1 MPKNSLRTGVV
12 LNYVNMGFGNLI
24 PLFYTPIM
32 LSLLGQNEYG
42 LYKLSSSITSY
53 LGLLAIGLGAAV
65 NRYLVKS
72 RIEGGQDAEEKML
85 GFFVIIFR
93 VITALTIICGT
104 ILAFNLDVWYADSL
118 NTDEMHRMFILMLIM
133 VANTALSFS
142 VAPYMSIVTAREE
155 YLFYQLMNIVTTCV
169 LPLTNLVV
177 LYAGFAS
184 IGMAVSSLV
193 INLLIRI
200 VYLIYIHSRL
210 HIHAQ
215 FKNLPTGVFKEIIGF
230 SFWIFVANIVDQ
242 LYNATDTLMIG
253 ARPELATTGVAV
265 YSVGT
270 VFSGMAL
277 SIAAGVSAV
286 LMPRTTK
293 MVFEGATSHELT
305 DFAIKVGRLQVYLIS
320 TICAC
325 FFLFGRP
332 FLHFYVGEEYAIS
345 FWIALVVMVPLCIP
359 LAQSACLNILVA
371 RNLHKYRAIML
382 LIIAIINVIGTWL
395 VLPCWG
401 VVGAAIM
408 TGSALVIGNGIIMNY
423 FYQKKTDIELR
434 YFWGKI
440 AKCFVAP
447 VVMCGIGYYLLQFI
461 DLYNIVTLLIL
472 GTLFVIILF
481 ILQYFTVFNDYEK
494 ELFTAP
500 FKKHKRS

>member
-1 MPKNSLRTGVV
+1 MSKNSLRTGVI

-42 LYKLSSSITSY
+42 LYKLSCSITSY
-53 LGLLAIGLGAAV
+53 LGLLAMGLGAAV

-85 GFFVIIFR
+85 GLFVIIFR

-118 NTDEMHRMFILMLIM
+118 QTDEMLRMFILTLIM

-169 LPLTNLVV
+169 LPLANLVV
-177 LYAGFAS
+177 LYAGYAS

-200 VYLIYIHSRL
+200 VYLVYIHSRL

-230 SFWIFVANIVDQ
+230 SFWIFVTNIVDQ

-293 MVFEGATSHELT
+293 MVFEGAASRELT
-305 DFAIKVGRLQVYLIS
+305 EFAIKVGRLQIYLIS
-320 TICAC
+320 AICAC
-325 FFLFGRP
+325 FFLFGKP
-332 FLHFYVGEEYAIS
+332 FLHFYVGDEYAMS
-345 FWIALVVMVPLCIP
+345 FWIALVVMVPMCIP

-382 LIIAIINVIGTWL
+382 LIIAIINVLGTWL
-395 VLPCWG
+395 VLPHWG
-401 VVGAAIM
+401 IVGAAIM
-408 TGSALVIGNGIIMNY
+408 TGSALVLGNGVIMNY

-434 YFWGKI
+434 YFWSEI

-447 VVMCGIGYYLLQFI
+447 VAMCAVGYFAFQFI
-461 DLYNIVTLLIL
+461 DLYNIVTLLIS
-472 GTLFVIILF
+472 GMLFFIILF
-481 ILQYFTVFNDYEK
+481 ILQYFMVFNDYEK
-494 ELFTAP
+494 EMFTAP
-500 FKKHKRS
+500 FKKIKR